1 MRNLK
6 KEEILIFFHFINLEN
21 LKSNYLFDKILKMKF
36 LWRILAP
43 ILGLFLAEKF
53 IPGVNITLIPGKS
66 IYFGINFSQQWQ
78 MIIFLGFILGLMN
91 LFLKPILN
99 LISLPL
105 RILTLGLF
113 SLILNLVLVWLL
125 DFIFP
130 ELKFLK
136 FSSLLLT
143 TAIIWILEVLL
154 K

>member
-1 MRNLK
+1 
-6 KEEILIFFHFINLEN
+6 
-21 LKSNYLFDKILKMKF
+21 MKF

-125 DFIFP
+125 DLIFP